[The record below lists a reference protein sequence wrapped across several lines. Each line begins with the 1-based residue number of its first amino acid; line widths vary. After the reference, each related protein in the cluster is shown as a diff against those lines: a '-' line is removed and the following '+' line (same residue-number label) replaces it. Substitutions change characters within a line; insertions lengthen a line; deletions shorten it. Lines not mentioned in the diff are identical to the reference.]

1 MLDSLRTAS
10 KSWVSKFFLG
20 LLVLSFAAWG
30 IADVFR
36 EGFSGNAVLEAGG
49 SSVSPTEYRL
59 AYDRQ
64 VIAVSNQL
72 RQQLTRDQAK
82 ALGIPSQVTGQLVAG
97 VLLDEQARQMGLGM
111 SKDHLARLTG
121 EDQAFLDSSGR
132 FSNNQF
138 NAVLRQAG
146 MSAQDYF
153 NSRTKYALRQQIV
166 EAVSDGMSAPDTLF
180 KALALYDGES
190 RTVDYITLTQEK
202 ADTIATP
209 DDAELK
215 KWYDSH
221 LGNYRAPE
229 YRKVSYVPLEA
240 QDIVNEADVMPEE
253 IQEYYKKNIARFST
267 EEKRTL
273 EQLNFTNEEEAKAA
287 SDKIKSGTSFADLV
301 TQSGKKPEDV
311 KLGTFVK
318 GDLPDA
324 VIADAA
330 FALPANGTSDV
341 VKGAFGPVLLHVS
354 AIEPAAVKTE
364 AEVAP
369 EIRKTLALTQALTSL
384 NAVHDSFEEERGNGA
399 TLTQAAEKLKLKVK
413 TVEAVD
419 VNGNA
424 PDGKPVA
431 DLPQLPSF
439 LTSVYQSDQ
448 GIDNDAL
455 PTPTRG
461 YIWYQLDGV
470 TPARD
475 KTFDEVKDQVAAEW
489 KQDEA
494 AKRLT
499 AKAEELRKRL
509 EAGETLDV
517 LAQEAGVEKQT
528 KRGLTRTATD
538 SELSEAAV
546 AQIFGGAENL
556 TGIASG
562 INKETQILF
571 KVIETTEPAGVS
583 AESLPQ
589 GTRDAISSRIGDD
602 LLEQLV
608 GRLQSEYP
616 VKINQTLMDQALS
629 F

>member
-97 VLLDEQARQMGLGM
+97 VLLDEQARTMGLGM

-121 EDQAFLDSSGR
+121 EDQAFQDSSGR
-132 FSNNQF
+132 FSSNQF

-146 MSAQDYF
+146 MSPQDYF
-153 NSRTKYALRQQIV
+153 DSRTKFALRQQIV

-190 RTVDYITLTQEK
+190 RTIDYITLTQEK

-215 KWYDSH
+215 KWYEAN

-240 QDIVNEADVMPEE
+240 QSIANESDVTPEE
-253 IQEYYKKNIARFST
+253 IQDYYKKNVARFST
-267 EEKRTL
+267 EEKRTI
-273 EQLNFTNEEEAKAA
+273 EQLNFANEDEAKAA
-287 SDKIKSGTSFADLV
+287 AEKIKSGTSFADLV
-301 TQSGKKPEDV
+301 TQSGKKPDDV

-318 GDLPDA
+318 ADLPDA

-341 VKGAFGPVLLHVS
+341 VKGAFGPVLLHIS
-354 AIEPAAVKTE
+354 AVEPSVVKTE
-364 AEVAP
+364 AEVEP
-369 EIRKTLALTQALTSL
+369 EIRKTLALTQALSSL
-384 NAVHDSFEEERGNGA
+384 NAVHDSYEEERGNGA
-399 TLTQAAEKLKLKVK
+399 TLAQAAEKLKLQVK
-413 TVEAVD
+413 TIEAVD
-419 VNGNA
+419 AEGNGL
-424 PDGKPVA
+424 DGKPVA

-475 KTFDEVKDQVAAEW
+475 RSFDEVKDRVTAEW
-489 KQDEA
+489 KQDQA
-494 AKRLT
+494 TKRLT
-499 AKAEELRKRL
+499 AKAEDLRKRL
-509 EAGETLDV
+509 EAGEALDV
-517 LAQEAGVEKQT
+517 LAQEAGTEKQT

-538 SELSEAAV
+538 SELAPSAI
-546 AQIFGGAENL
+546 AQIFGGSDNL
-556 TGIASG
+556 SGVASG
-562 INKETQILF
+562 INKDTQILF
-571 KVIETTEPAGVS
+571 KVTETTEPAGVS
-583 AESLPQ
+583 AESLPE
-589 GTRDAISSRIGDD
+589 GTRTAISSRIGDD

-608 GRLQSEYP
+608 GRLQGEYP

>member
-97 VLLDEQARQMGLGM
+97 VLLDEQARTMGLGM

-121 EDQAFLDSSGR
+121 EDQAFQDSSGR
-132 FSNNQF
+132 FSSNQF

-146 MSAQDYF
+146 MSPQDYF
-153 NSRTKYALRQQIV
+153 DSRTKFALRQQIV

-190 RTVDYITLTQEK
+190 RTIDYITLTQEK

-215 KWYDSH
+215 KWYEAN

-240 QDIVNEADVMPEE
+240 QSIANESDVTPEE
-253 IQEYYKKNIARFST
+253 IQDYYKKNVARFST
-267 EEKRTL
+267 EEKRTI
-273 EQLNFTNEEEAKAA
+273 EQLNFANEDEAKAA
-287 SDKIKSGTSFADLV
+287 AEKIKSGTSFADLV
-301 TQSGKKPEDV
+301 TQSGKKPDDV

-318 GDLPDA
+318 ADLPDA

-341 VKGAFGPVLLHVS
+341 VKGAFGPVLLHIS
-354 AIEPAAVKTE
+354 AVEPSVVKTE
-364 AEVAP
+364 AEVEP
-369 EIRKTLALTQALTSL
+369 EIRKTLALTQALSSL
-384 NAVHDSFEEERGNGA
+384 NAVHDSYEEERGNGA
-399 TLTQAAEKLKLKVK
+399 TLAQAAEKLKLQVK
-413 TVEAVD
+413 TIEAVD
-419 VNGNA
+419 AEGNGL
-424 PDGKPVA
+424 DGKPVA

-475 KTFDEVKDQVAAEW
+475 RSFDEVKDRVTAEW
-489 KQDEA
+489 KQDQA
-494 AKRLT
+494 TKRLT
-499 AKAEELRKRL
+499 TKAEDLRKRL
-509 EAGETLDV
+509 EAGEALDV
-517 LAQEAGVEKQT
+517 LAQEAGTEKQT

-538 SELSEAAV
+538 SELAPSAI
-546 AQIFGGAENL
+546 AQIFGGSDNL
-556 TGIASG
+556 SGVASG
-562 INKETQILF
+562 INKDTQILF
-571 KVIETTEPAGVS
+571 KVTETTEPAGVS
-583 AESLPQ
+583 AESLPE
-589 GTRDAISSRIGDD
+589 GTRTAISSRIGDD

-608 GRLQSEYP
+608 GRLQGEYP